1 MNSEKPN
8 GRALLPIIIFLL
20 LYLGNGIYFEYI
32 HPIEGQM
39 GFYIMSV
46 VLAFCIALA
55 VALVQNSSR
64 SFEDKI
70 HICARG
76 IGDDNIT
83 IMLFI
88 FLIAG
93 AFGGIAREAGG
104 ASSTAGLLLSILPGG
119 FAIPGLFLIAC
130 LISMSMGTSV
140 GTITVL
146 VPIAAAVAKD
156 GGFNLAMC
164 TGTVVGG
171 AMFGDNLSFISDT
184 TIAATNTQGV
194 QMKDKFRTNLKI
206 ALPAALVTLIILVV
220 SAMKGSAVSIESYDY
235 NIIQALPYFVVLVLA
250 VIGINVFLV
259 IGIGILL
266 FLAAGVVTGSLTYV
280 SALTSMGNGCSGMFE
295 TMIVTILVASIGAL
309 IRENGGFAAIL
320 GFIRGHFS
328 GLRGGLMGISLLTL
342 LMDIATANNTVAIVM
357 AAPIARQITEEYG
370 IDPRETA
377 SLLDTCS
384 CIAQGIIPYGA
395 QLLIAAGLAE
405 VSSVK
410 IIPFLFYPFLLM
422 ICVALSIAFHKEK

>member
-46 VLAFCIALA
+46 VLAFSIALA
-55 VALVQNSSR
+55 VALVQNTSR

-88 FLIAG
+88 FLMAG

-104 ASSTAGLLLSILPGG
+104 AASTAGLLLSILPGG

-156 GGFNLAMC
+156 GGFSLAMC
-164 TGTVVGG
+164 AGTVVGG

-206 ALPAALVTLIILVV
+206 ALPAALITMIILVV
-220 SAMKGSAVSIESYDY
+220 YAMRGRAVSIGSYDY
-235 NIIQALPYFVVLVLA
+235 NLIQALPYFVVLVLA

-259 IGIGILL
+259 IGVGILL
-266 FLAAGVVTGSLTYV
+266 FLIAGVLTGSLPYV

-320 GFIRGHFS
+320 GFIRKHFS
-328 GLRGGLMGISLLTL
+328 GRRGGLMGISLLTF
-342 LMDIATANNTVAIVM
+342 LMDVATANNTVAIVM

-405 VSSVK
+405 ISSVK

-422 ICVALSIAFHKEK
+422 VCVALSIAFHREK